1 MMSGHRDA
9 FSVRSREACFLNKHQ
24 ECEYCLITIQYL
36 FVRLLAFHQTRHF
49 GVRGC
54 GLMNIN

>member
-9 FSVRSREACFLNKHQ
+9 YSVLEACVLNKHQ
-24 ECEYCLITIQYL
+24 ECEYRLITIQYL